1 MQCLRAAAAYLLHVA
16 QSLLY
21 EVYDMH
27 MLGRDLSLA
36 YSILQ
41 AYMYIC
47 YNDPSVR
54 NLLVDLSVVCESPDI
69 LPVNMP

>member
-1 MQCLRAAAAYLLHVA
+1 MQCLRAAAAYLLHVV

-54 NLLVDLSVVCESPDI
+54 N
-69 LPVNMP
+69 